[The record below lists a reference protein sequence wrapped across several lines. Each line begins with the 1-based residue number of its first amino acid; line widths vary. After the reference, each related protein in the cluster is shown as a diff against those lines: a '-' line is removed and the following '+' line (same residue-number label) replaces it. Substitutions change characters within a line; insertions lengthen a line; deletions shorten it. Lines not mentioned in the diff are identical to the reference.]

1 MKEQKLHNLSRRER
15 QIMDAVYRLGRATAA
30 ELQET
35 MPEPPGYSAVRA
47 HLRVLEEK
55 GHLRHEMDGTR
66 FVYLPTLPASKARG
80 AALKNLLTTF
90 FEGSAAN
97 AVAALLD
104 LQKDQ
109 LGDDE
114 LTRLSQLIED
124 ARKEGR

>member
-1 MKEQKLHNLSRRER
+1 MKAEKLIHLSRRER

-30 ELQET
+30 ELQDAL
-35 MPEPPGYSAVRA
+35 PEPPGYSAVRA

-55 GHLRHEMDGTR
+55 GHLRHEQDGTR
-66 FVYLPTLPASKARG
+66 FIYSATVPASRARG
-80 AALKNLLTTF
+80 AALKNLLSTF

-114 LTRLSQLIED
+114 LSRLSKLIEQ